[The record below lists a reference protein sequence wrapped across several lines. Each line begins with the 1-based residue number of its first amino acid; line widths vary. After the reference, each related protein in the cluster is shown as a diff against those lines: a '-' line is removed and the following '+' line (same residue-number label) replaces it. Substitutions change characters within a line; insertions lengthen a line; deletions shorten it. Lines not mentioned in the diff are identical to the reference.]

1 LAQSLASRASSETL
15 EAWIITRASFEE
27 NGDLMKFFSLRT
39 RTPSQ
44 SLATL
49 AWAILCQNRCMALE
63 YFDWEVGDVIVLHL
77 QGPITLGEGTRKLR
91 ALIQEKLQAG
101 KKNIVLNL
109 AEVYYI
115 DSSGLGELVAAY
127 TTTNRNG
134 GKLKLMKL
142 SPRVKDLAQLTK
154 VYQIFEIFNDE
165 DSAVRSFGA

>member
-1 LAQSLASRASSETL
+1 
-15 EAWIITRASFEE
+15 
-27 NGDLMKFFSLRT
+27 
-39 RTPSQ
+39 
-44 SLATL
+44 
-49 AWAILCQNRCMALE
+49 MALE
-63 YFDWEVGDVIVLHL
+63 YFDWEVGDVLVLHL

-127 TTTNRNG
+127 TTTNRIG

-154 VYQIFEIFNDE
+154 VYQIFEIFDDE
-165 DSAVRSFGA
+165 DSAVRSFGT